1 MATNTVITTG
11 DFVATFAHPLV
22 VGGAQIPLKGI
33 VLNGTFLTTR
43 QDTKNSRRVLLANG
57 DTLPLT
63 NALKS
68 GTLTL
73 NVVRVSSNVMDGD
86 VIAIANVLQGA
97 VDNIGGTLSIS
108 FGLNGKTITSMF
120 FDVRLA
126 ECPPVEMSG
135 NDLANYPVS
144 FTYGTFIQY

>member
-11 DFVATFAHPLV
+11 NFVATFAHPLV
-22 VGGAQIPLKGI
+22 VGGTQIPLKGI
-33 VLNGTFLTTR
+33 VLNSTFLTTR
-43 QDTKNSRRVLLANG
+43 QDTRNSRRVLLANG

-73 NVVRVSSNVMDGD
+73 NVVRVSDKAVEGD
-86 VIAIANVLQGA
+86 VIAIANILQGA
-97 VDNIGGTLSIS
+97 VDNIGGVLSIS
-108 FGLNGKTITSMF
+108 FGMNGKTITTIF

-126 ECPPVEMSG
+126 ECPPIEMSG
-135 NDLANYPVS
+135 NDLANYPVQ